1 MEVKRRGGSEERKR
15 GQEGQMEKQRGNK
28 GREDGGTNR
37 AGADKMSEKR
47 VSNGRDVPKMYATVV
62 RARSGIVRF

>member
-1 MEVKRRGGSEERKR
+1 
-15 GQEGQMEKQRGNK
+15 MEKQRGNK

-62 RARSGIVRF
+62 RARSGIVWF